1 MKFQMF
7 SRVMVKRVYN
17 WLLEHFGSPNAPSE
31 DNEELSDKDL
41 QGPLYTEGWKRG
53 ARLSP
58 LRLRR
63 GRALSPLRL

>member
-1 MKFQMF
+1 
-7 SRVMVKRVYN
+7 MVKRVYN
-17 WLLEHFGSPNAPSE
+17 WLLDQFGPSNAPSG
-31 DNEELSDKDL
+31 DNEEPSDG
-41 QGPLYTEGWKRG
+41 GPLYNEGWKRG